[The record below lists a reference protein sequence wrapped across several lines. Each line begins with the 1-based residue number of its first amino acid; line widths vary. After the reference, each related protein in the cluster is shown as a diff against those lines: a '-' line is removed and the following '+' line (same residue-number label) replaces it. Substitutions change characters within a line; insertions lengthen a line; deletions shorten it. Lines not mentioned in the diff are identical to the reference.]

1 MTLRVLA
8 APIGAQ
14 VLSATARVAPPTARA
29 DTGPRRLRG
38 L

>member
-1 MTLRVLA
+1 VIA
-8 APIGAQ
+8 AARGLHVTA
-14 VLSATARVAPPTARA
+14 ARVRLAPPTARG